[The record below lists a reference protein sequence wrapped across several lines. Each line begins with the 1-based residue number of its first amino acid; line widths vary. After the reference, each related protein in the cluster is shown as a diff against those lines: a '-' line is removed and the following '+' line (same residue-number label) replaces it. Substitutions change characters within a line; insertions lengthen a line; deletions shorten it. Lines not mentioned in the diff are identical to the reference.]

1 MGQTTRG
8 TPATL
13 ALALDAEGG
22 LLHGADLAHL
32 FLLQRYRPTGLATL
46 GTPATLALALDA
58 EAGLLLGADLA
69 HPRHSHLQHRQEFN
83 RAEVEEEVEEEEEE
97 EEKEEEEEEEEEEE
111 LINRCR
117 LAKPAP
123 LSPGWDIS
131 AP

>member
-1 MGQTTRG
+1 MGLTTRA
-8 TPATL
+8 TPALL
-13 ALALDAEGG
+13 ALG
-22 LLHGADLAHL
+22 LGAA
-32 FLLQRYRPTGLATL
+32 
-46 GTPATLALALDA
+46 
-58 EAGLLLGADLA
+58 AGLLLGADLA
-69 HPRHSHLQHRQEFN
+69 HRRHSHLQHRQEFN
-83 RAEVEEEVEEEEEE
+83 RAEVEEEVEEEE

>member
-1 MGQTTRG
+1 MGPTTRA
-8 TPATL
+8 TPAHL
-13 ALALDAEGG
+13 ALALGAEVG
-22 LLHGADLAHL
+22 LL
-32 FLLQRYRPTGLATL
+32 Q
-46 GTPATLALALDA
+46 
-58 EAGLLLGADLA
+58 GADLA

-97 EEKEEEEEEEEEEE
+97 EEE